1 MRKNWC
7 RFENLKFEKSGAAI
21 TERAKIMLTEVDAK
35 ILEREGRIRA
45 AAEKAGMSS
54 AADVLLHLETI
65 RAGSGEGDFNMN
77 VGIAAQVRGEVDAL
91 RKDRDE
97 RDNLRL
103 IVDNLDPQHRFMLS
117 FDELSYFGF

>member
-1 MRKNWC
+1 MRKAWC
-7 RFENLKFEKSGAAI
+7 RFESLKFEKSGEMIIAQ
-21 TERAKIMLTEVDAK
+21 AKAMLAEVDAK

-103 IVDNLDPQHRFMLS
+103 IVDNLDPKHVFTLS